1 MSLHGRPEDEDINL
15 EDSISGFI
23 RFASSGSGLG
33 MGELSLVPSKLDGFA
48 GGRSSSAAGELPS
61 LAWAVLLLA
70 VVRARDAP
78 GSYVGFCS
86 NRAIFAWRSERYLS
100 SISICS
106 SR

>member
-1 MSLHGRPEDEDINL
+1 MNL

-61 LAWAVLLLA
+61 LA
-70 VVRARDAP
+70 
-78 GSYVGFCS
+78 
-86 NRAIFAWRSERYLS
+86 
-100 SISICS
+100 
-106 SR
+106 